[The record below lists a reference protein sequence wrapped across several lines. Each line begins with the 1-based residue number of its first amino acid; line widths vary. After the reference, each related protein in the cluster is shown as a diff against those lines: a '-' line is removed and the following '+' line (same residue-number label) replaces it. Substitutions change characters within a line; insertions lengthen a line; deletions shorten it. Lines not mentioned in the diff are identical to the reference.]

1 MYLKESDSSFEE
13 VTLSD
18 EEIKTAFFSLK
29 GGKSRGFD
37 EINYDIVKQNFN
49 SLLVPLK
56 YIFDL
61 SLKSGTFPEK
71 MKIARVTP
79 VFKSGDTSLMTNYR
93 PISVFPCFS
102 KMLERI
108 MYNKL
113 YKYLTE
119 NNLFYCKQF
128 GFQKGHSPEHAIL
141 QLVEQ
146 INQSFEENEF
156 TLGVFVDLS
165 KAFDTVDH
173 QILLTKLEYYGI
185 AGNPIKFADDT
196 NLFFSHSDINILFEK
211 MNKELTNVSNSF
223 NANKLSLNV
232 KKTKFSFFHKS
243 SKKDNVPLRLP
254 NLNINR
260 FTIEREC
267 SIKFLGVWID
277 ENLTWRDHIHTVEN
291 RIAKNIGLL
300 YQGKH

>member
-1 MYLKESDSSFEE
+1 
-13 VTLSD
+13 
-18 EEIKTAFFSLK
+18 
-29 GGKSRGFD
+29 
-37 EINYDIVKQNFN
+37 
-49 SLLVPLK
+49 
-56 YIFDL
+56 
-61 SLKSGTFPEK
+61 

-119 NNLFYCKQF
+119 NNLLYCQQF

-146 INQSFEENEF
+146 INQSFEKNEF

-185 AGNPIKFADDT
+185 AGNPIMFADDT

-223 NANKLSLNV
+223 NANKLSLIV

>member
-1 MYLKESDSSFEE
+1 MKEVIGKGELVNNSLPKYLIHNNRNIFDQKTIANSFNEYFVNVGPKLACEIPQSQRSFEMYLKESDSLFEE

-29 GGKSRGFD
+29 GGKSPGFD
-37 EINYDIVKQNFN
+37 EINYGIVKQNFN

-56 YIFDL
+56 HIFDV

-79 VFKSGDTSLMTNYR
+79 VFKPGDTSLMTNYR
-93 PISVFPCFS
+93 PICVLPCFS

-108 MYNKL
+108 MCNRL

-119 NNLFYCKQF
+119 NNLLYCKQF
-128 GFQKGHSPEHAIL
+128 GFQKGHSLEHAIL

-146 INQSFEENEF
+146 INQSFERNEF

-173 QILLTKLEYYGI
+173 QILFKKLEYYGI
-185 AGNPIKFADDT
+185 AGN
-196 NLFFSHSDINILFEK
+196 NLRWFGNYLKDRQQFISFENNSTKKVTITCGVPQGSILG
-211 MNKELTNVSNSF
+211 
-223 NANKLSLNV
+223 
-232 KKTKFSFFHKS
+232 
-243 SKKDNVPLRLP
+243 PLL
-254 NLNINR
+254 
-260 FTIEREC
+260 F
-267 SIKFLGVWID
+267 
-277 ENLTWRDHIHTVEN
+277 
-291 RIAKNIGLL
+291 LL
-300 YQGKH
+300 YVNDYITLQRY

>member
-18 EEIKTAFFSLK
+18 EKIKTAFSSLK
-29 GGKSRGFD
+29 GGKSPGFD
-37 EINYDIVKQNFN
+37 EINCDIVKQNFN

-71 MKIARVTP
+71 IKIARVTP
-79 VFKSGDTSLMTNYR
+79 VFKFGDTSLMTNYR
-93 PISVFPCFS
+93 PISVLPCLS

-108 MYNKL
+108 MYSSL

-119 NNLFYCKQF
+119 NNLLYCNQF

-146 INQSFEENEF
+146 INQSFEKNKF

-173 QILLTKLEYYGI
+173 QILLKKLEYYGI
-185 AGNPIKFADDT
+185 AGN
-196 NLFFSHSDINILFEK
+196 NLRWFE
-211 MNKELTNVSNSF
+211 NYL
-223 NANKLSLNV
+223 
-232 KKTKFSFFHKS
+232 
-243 SKKDNVPLRLP
+243 KDR
-254 NLNINR
+254 
-260 FTIEREC
+260 
-267 SIKFLGVWID
+267 
-277 ENLTWRDHIHTVEN
+277 
-291 RIAKNIGLL
+291 
-300 YQGKH
+300 Q